1 MGKYPFMIVIEA
13 EKSKY
18 SKWKELWE
26 SRELI
31 LFLTWRDL
39 LVRYKQT
46 IVGVVWHFLKPLMM
60 LLTLTLV
67 FGRLAHL
74 DTGKGYP
81 YVILVMT
88 GLLPWQFFSTTLSDC
103 SESLVVNYQLITKI
117 YFPRIILPISSI
129 IVTFVDFMI
138 SLLLLGGLLCYY
150 QFIPSYQIIFLP
162 LFIALLLLLSFGLG
176 IWSAAVNVRYRDCR
190 QLVPFAIQF
199 GLYLSPVGF
208 SSQIVPDD
216 WQLIYHLNPIAGVID
231 GFRWSIIGPEE
242 TLSLPAFF
250 VSLMV
255 IIGIFCS
262 GLWYYRSVEKYFAD
276 II

>member
-1 MGKYPFMIVIEA
+1 MIVIEA

-18 SKWKELWE
+18 SNWKELWD

-46 IVGVVWHFLKPLMM
+46 VVGVVWHFLKPLMM

-74 DTGKGYP
+74 DTGKSYP

-117 YFPRIILPISSI
+117 YFPRIILPMSSI
-129 IVTFVDFMI
+129 IVTFVDFII
-138 SLLLLGGLLCYY
+138 SLLLLAGLLVYY

-176 IWSAAVNVRYRDCR
+176 IWSAAINVRYRDCR
-190 QLVPFAIQF
+190 QLVPFVIQF

-216 WQLIYHLNPIAGVID
+216 WQLVYHLNPIAGVID
-231 GFRWSIIGPEE
+231 GFRWSIIGGDE
-242 TLSLPAFF
+242 TLSLPAFS
-250 VSLMV
+250 VSLIV
-255 IIGIFCS
+255 IIGILCS
-262 GLWYYRSVEKYFAD
+262 GLWYYRRVEKYFAD